1 MTNPI
6 EEGENRKQFLKLV
19 HQFENSCN
27 IAAKSTV
34 LNPERKEGERGAEEM
49 MLSGFLLF

>member
-1 MTNPI
+1 M
-6 EEGENRKQFLKLV
+6 
-19 HQFENSCN
+19 HQFENSYN

-34 LNPERKEGERGAEEM
+34 LNPERKEGECGEGECGAEEM